1 MRYRAVA
8 NLTDGRSVY
17 TDLAEDTSNNNYNL
31 TDDSANVGWIYTFK
45 RPLGTILP
53 GTN

>member
-17 TDLAEDTSNNNYNL
+17 TDLAEDTSNNNYNR
-31 TDDSANVGWIYTFK
+31 TDPTANVGWIYRFE
-45 RPLGTILP
+45 RPLGEFFGGIE
-53 GTN
+53 

>member
-17 TDLAEDTSNNNYNL
+17 TDLAEDTSNNNYNR
-31 TDDSANVGWIYTFK
+31 TDDSANIGWIYRFK
-45 RPLGTILP
+45 RPLGSFSGGID
-53 GTN
+53 